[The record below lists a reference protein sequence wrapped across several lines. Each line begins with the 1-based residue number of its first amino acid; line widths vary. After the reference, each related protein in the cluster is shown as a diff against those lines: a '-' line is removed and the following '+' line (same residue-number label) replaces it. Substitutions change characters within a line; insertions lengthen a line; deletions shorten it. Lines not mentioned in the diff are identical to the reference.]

1 MTHSLKLLDCLRD
14 GVLVLCDGRIVEANR
29 AMAEMLG
36 LASAAELAGTE
47 LAQWLHPDERRLLA
61 DLLAEVEMHG
71 AREVRFLT
79 KTRETLPLELAPPS
93 ALQLDGR
100 AMTLLVLHDL
110 TARRQLEAEVL
121 GISDRERQRIAHDL
135 HDGLGQHLAALA
147 LKARALHQSLREK
160 ALPEAAEAD
169 ALVQLL
175 NSATAQIRDLAHGLD
190 PAVEVQTFAILLEK
204 LALNT
209 AQLFRVACRFV
220 NAATVPVES
229 APLSQNLYFIAQEA
243 VNNAIRHGR
252 ATDIEIAL
260 GSDADTL
267 TLTVRDNGRGLSER
281 DNASSGMGIRIMQHR
296 AAAIGATLGIAPHP
310 AGGTAVVCRV
320 RAG

>member
-1 MTHSLKLLDCLRD
+1 MKHSLLLFDGLRD
-14 GVLVLCDGRIVEANR
+14 GVLVLSDGCIVDANP

-36 LASAAELAGTE
+36 VAAVAELEATE
-47 LAQWLHPDERRLLA
+47 LKHWLHPDERQLLE
-61 DLLAEVEMHG
+61 DLQSGDALHG

-79 KTRETLPLELAPPS
+79 KSRETLPLEMTPPS
-93 ALQLDGR
+93 VLKVGGR

-110 TARRQLEAEVL
+110 TVRKQLEAEVL
-121 GISDRERQRIAHDL
+121 QIADCERQRIAYDL
-135 HDGLGQHLAALA
+135 HDGLGQHLAGMA
-147 LKARALHQSLREK
+147 LKMRALHQSLHES

-175 NSATAQIRDLAHGLD
+175 NDATAQTRSLAHGLD
-190 PAVEVQTFAILLEK
+190 PAVEVQAFSVLLEK

-209 AQLFRVACRFV
+209 AHLFRIACRFV
-220 NAATVPVES
+220 NTTTAPIES
-229 APLSQNLYFIAQEA
+229 APIARNLYFIAQEA

-260 GSDADTL
+260 SSETETL
-267 TLTVRDNGRGLSER
+267 TLTVRDNGRSFGRR
-281 DNASSGMGIRIMQHR
+281 DPANSGMGIRIMQHR
-296 AAAIGATLGIAPHP
+296 AAAIGATMEIAAQP

-320 RAG
+320 RAA